1 MKSLNNKSTNKSYR
15 MAKSQQ
21 GSVLIEALISVLIF
35 SMGILALVG
44 LQAAMLKNTSDSK
57 FRAEA
62 SFIAQQRLGEMWANP
77 DNLGNFACND
87 VSANSCGDIS
97 AFIPN
102 GTRTVTVDPN
112 RIVTVT
118 VGWQAPGMDA
128 HNYAASTH
136 ISVSN

>member
-1 MKSLNNKSTNKSYR
+1 

-62 SFIAQQRLGEMWANP
+62 SFIAQQRLGEMWADP
-77 DNLGNFACND
+77 DNLGNF
-87 VSANSCGDIS
+87 VVANEAVLSL
-97 AFIPN
+97 PN
-102 GTRTVTVDPN
+102 GTRTVAVDAN

>member
-1 MKSLNNKSTNKSYR
+1 MMKTTKNKSTNKSYC

-35 SMGILALVG
+35 AMGILALVG

-77 DNLGNFACND
+77 DNLGTFVVAAEA
-87 VSANSCGDIS
+87 VPTL
-97 AFIPN
+97 PN
-102 GTRTVTVDPN
+102 GTRTVTVNPN

-118 VGWQAPGMDA
+118 VGWQAPGMEE
-128 HNYAASTH
+128 HSYAASTH

>member
-1 MKSLNNKSTNKSYR
+1 MIKSAKNKYPIKSHCLV
-15 MAKSQQ
+15 KTQQ

-44 LQAAMLKNTSDSK
+44 LQTAMLKNTTDSK

-77 DNLGNFACND
+77 ENLGTF
-87 VSANSCGDIS
+87 VVANEVVP
-97 AFIPN
+97 ALPN
-102 GTRTVTVDPN
+102 GTRTVTVNPN

-118 VGWQAPGMDA
+118 IGWQAPGMEA

-136 ISVSN
+136 ISISN

>member
-1 MKSLNNKSTNKSYR
+1 MIKSAKNKYPIKSHCI
-15 MAKSQQ
+15 AKTQQ

-44 LQAAMLKNTSDSK
+44 LQTAMLKNTTDSK

-77 DNLGNFACND
+77 ENLGTF
-87 VSANSCGDIS
+87 VVANEVVP
-97 AFIPN
+97 ALPN
-102 GTRTVTVDPN
+102 GTRTVTVNPN

-118 VGWQAPGMDA
+118 IGWQAPGMEA

-136 ISVSN
+136 ISISN

>member
-1 MKSLNNKSTNKSYR
+1 MIKSAKNKYSIKSHCI
-15 MAKSQQ
+15 AKTQQ

-44 LQAAMLKNTSDSK
+44 LQTAMLKNTTDSK

-77 DNLGNFACND
+77 ENLGTF
-87 VSANSCGDIS
+87 VVANEVVPSL
-97 AFIPN
+97 PN
-102 GTRTVTVDPN
+102 GTRTVTVNPN

-118 VGWQAPGMDA
+118 INWQAPGMVA

-136 ISVSN
+136 ISISN

>member
-1 MKSLNNKSTNKSYR
+1 MIKSTKNTYPIKSQGFT
-15 MAKSQQ
+15 KNQQ

-44 LQAAMLKNTSDSK
+44 LQTAMLKNTTDSK
-57 FRAEA
+57 LRAEA

-77 DNLGNFACND
+77 DNLGTFVVNNE
-87 VSANSCGDIS
+87 VVPTL
-97 AFIPN
+97 PN
-102 GTRTVTVDPN
+102 GTRTVTVDAAN

-118 VGWQAPGMDA
+118 VGWQAPGMEA

-136 ISVSN
+136 ISISNL